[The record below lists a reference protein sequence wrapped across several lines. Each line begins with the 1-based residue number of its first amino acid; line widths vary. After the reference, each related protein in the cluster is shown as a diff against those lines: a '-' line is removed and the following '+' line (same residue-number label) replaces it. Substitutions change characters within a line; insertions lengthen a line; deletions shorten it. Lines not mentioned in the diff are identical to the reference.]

1 VATATLKCPNCG
13 GGLKFDPEKQ
23 KSVCE
28 YCLSTF
34 TSEELAAATQAAEA
48 KAERAARTEA
58 AAGSAAAGTETAAQ
72 GSEGHLAGYICD
84 SCGAEVVTEVTTSAT
99 FCFYCHNP
107 VLITSRLTGEFQPH
121 KIIPFQYDRDKAIAT
136 FRQWAKSH
144 RFVPHSFYSA
154 SQLEKMTGLYL
165 PYWMADYDAQVDFAA
180 QAVVRRVW
188 VSGNTEFTEHKD
200 FAIARKGNIEVDHI
214 HELAHGKIDRTLIEA
229 IAPFDESQATD
240 FNLSYLSGFLA
251 EKYDI

>member
-1 VATATLKCPNCG
+1 MTPEPTLKCPNCG

-34 TSEELAAATQAAEA
+34 TNEELAAATQAAEA
-48 KAERAARTEA
+48 KAEKAAKAEA
-58 AAGSAAAGTETAAQ
+58 AKGAAATAAGSEATTQET
-72 GSEGHLAGYICD
+72 EGHLAGYVCD
-84 SCGAEVVTEVTTSAT
+84 SCGAEVVTEATTSAT

-144 RFVPHSFYSA
+144 RFVPHSFYSV
-154 SQLEKMTGLYL
+154 SQVAKMTGLYL
-165 PYWMADYDAQVDFAA
+165 P
-180 QAVVRRVW
+180 
-188 VSGNTEFTEHKD
+188 
-200 FAIARKGNIEVDHI
+200 
-214 HELAHGKIDRTLIEA
+214 
-229 IAPFDESQATD
+229 
-240 FNLSYLSGFLA
+240 
-251 EKYDI
+251 